1 MSLRHI
7 TNLDQGGESTR
18 SLKIPRSHFHDQ
30 NNKRKFVGGNIE
42 DDNDNKDENVKRAK
56 INKNNDYLTKELEF
70 DIDNDI
76 NSSKSNN
83 NNYTTKEITFD
94 I

>member
-1 MSLRHI
+1 MIKSV
-7 TNLDQGGESTR
+7 ESTR
-18 SLKIPRSHFHDQ
+18 SLKIPRSHFHNQ

-42 DDNDNKDENVKRAK
+42 DDNDNKDENVKRVK
-56 INKNNDYLTKELEF
+56 INKKNDYLTKELEF

-76 NSSKSNN
+76 NSRKSNN